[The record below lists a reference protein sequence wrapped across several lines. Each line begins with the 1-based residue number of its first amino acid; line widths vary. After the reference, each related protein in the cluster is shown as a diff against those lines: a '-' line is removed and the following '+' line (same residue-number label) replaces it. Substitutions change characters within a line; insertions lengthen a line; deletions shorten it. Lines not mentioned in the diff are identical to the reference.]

1 MTRKQL
7 RDSLAPFRKKSFATP
22 LAHLALDTALW
33 LAAFAL
39 ALLPESIAFNT
50 IGSALMALATSRLF
64 IIGHDACHLSLTPSR
79 NLNRVIGRLC
89 FLPSYTP
96 YSLWEVGHNVAH
108 HGYNN
113 LRGHEYV
120 WEPMSP
126 QQYAAYPRWRRA
138 LERFYRGGAGFWLYY
153 MIELW
158 WKRLYFPSRK
168 YAPVRRRVFTRDSLL
183 VSAFAIA
190 HVAFVIWIA
199 VYFDRTLLAALCVG
213 VLLPFVFW
221 HMCVGFVTYCQHTHP
236 GISWYGNK
244 ADWTNAKAYI
254 SATAHAHFSLP
265 FGALFHWIFEH
276 PAHHV
281 DVSIP
286 FYHLRDAQAAL
297 HAQGNEHSQIVQMTW
312 CEYWCATRTF
322 ALFDFESG
330 RWLAFP
336 Q

>member
-1 MTRKQL
+1 
-7 RDSLAPFRKKSFATP
+7 
-22 LAHLALDTALW
+22 
-33 LAAFAL
+33 
-39 ALLPESIAFNT
+39 
-50 IGSALMALATSRLF
+50 MALATSRLF

-113 LRGHEYV
+113 LRGHDYV

-199 VYFDRTLLAALCVG
+199 VYFDRTLLAALCRRPAAVR
-213 VLLPFVFW
+213 VLAYVCRLCYLLP
-221 HMCVGFVTYCQHTHP
+221 
-236 GISWYGNK
+236 
-244 ADWTNAKAYI
+244 
-254 SATAHAHFSLP
+254 AHASGHFLV
-265 FGALFHWIFEH
+265 WE
-276 PAHHV
+276 
-281 DVSIP
+281 
-286 FYHLRDAQAAL
+286 
-297 HAQGNEHSQIVQMTW
+297 
-312 CEYWCATRTF
+312 
-322 ALFDFESG
+322 
-330 RWLAFP
+330 
-336 Q
+336 